1 VSNSALSQLD
11 SSDTL
16 DRGIRAGLVAYGV
29 VHLIIAALG
38 VQLALVGDGSG
49 SASKSGAFAEL
60 AESGTGQAV
69 LWVMALGF
77 AALVIWQALEAAV
90 GDRQAPGREQI
101 MHRVSAA
108 GRAVLYAVLAVGAAS
123 RAIGGG
129 GSSGGSSSKSSS
141 DSLTARLMS
150 APGGVLLVGAV
161 GLGVIAVAA
170 VLVHRGWTEGFTKHL
185 DAAAAKGERRRPI
198 LLLGKAGYIAK
209 GVALATIGFL
219 FLVAAAKHDPQESGG
234 LDVALHELLRQPFG
248 VAIAGAVALGLG
260 CFGLYCFAWAR
271 HLKR

>member
-1 VSNSALSQLD
+1 MSNSALSRLD
-11 SSDTL
+11 SSETL

-38 VQLALVGDGSG
+38 VQLAFTGDDGG
-49 SASKSGAFAEL
+49 SASNSGALAQL
-60 AESGTGQAV
+60 AETGTGQAV

-77 AALVIWQALEAAV
+77 AALVIWQALEAVV
-90 GDRQAPGREQI
+90 GDRQSEGREQVA
-101 MHRVSAA
+101 HRGSAA
-108 GRAVLYAVLAVGAAS
+108 GRAVLYAVLAVGAAT
-123 RAIGGG
+123 RAAGG
-129 GSSGGSSSKSSS
+129 GSSDRSST

-170 VLVHRGWTEGFTKHL
+170 VLVHRGWTEKFTKHL
-185 DAAAAKGERRRPI
+185 DAAAASGERRRPI
-198 LLLGKAGYIAK
+198 LVLGKAGYIAK

-219 FLVAAAKHDPQESGG
+219 FLVAAVQHQPKESGG

-248 VAIAGAVALGLG
+248 AVLAGAVALGLG